1 MNRMVAYCGIVCSE
15 CPALLATQEDDDAKR
30 RKVAEAWSKQF
41 NVDIKP
47 EQVNCDGCP
56 SEGKRVF
63 FYCNICEI
71 RKCGQEKRIEN
82 CAYCDEYAC
91 EKLTKFF
98 TTMVPEAKTTLE
110 EIRKSL

>member
-1 MNRMVAYCGIVCSE
+1 MDRMIAYCGIVCSE
-15 CPALLATQEDDDAKR
+15 CPALLATQEDDAAKR
-30 RKVAEAWSKQF
+30 KKVAEAWSKQF

-71 RKCGQEKRIEN
+71 RKCGQEKRVEN
-82 CAYCDEYAC
+82 CAYCAEYAC
-91 EKLTKFF
+91 EKLTSFF
-98 TTMVPEAKTTLE
+98 TNMVPEAKTTLE
-110 EIRKSL
+110 EIRESL